1 MDELVGIELMLVSRL
16 SSFLHRKDTNLVGDD
31 IQRDPGGENNN
42 SVCQLDKSTT
52 IWYTASAEKSNLNVL
67 EGPDWFYG
75 PESESEDISDKCNP
89 SCNLMSASGE
99 MQRCRW
105 AKIDQFAGIAKKCF
119 RDGIRTQPPVFTRD
133 KLVTIAGFNF
143 TSKFIAVLI
152 ERAVLNSARASRLRR
167 NLATHANSVSI
178 RSAVTSTASLSLNC
192 VASILKEVVDAFDHL
207 RGDH

>member
-52 IWYTASAEKSNLNVL
+52 ICYTASAEKSNLNVL

-119 RDGIRTQPPVFTRD
+119 RDGIRTQPPVSTRD

-152 ERAVLNSARASRLRR
+152 ERADSKPSS
-167 NLATHANSVSI
+167 ATHRI
-178 RSAVTSTASLSLNC
+178 M
-192 VASILKEVVDAFDHL
+192 
-207 RGDH
+207 RGERPNFTQERG